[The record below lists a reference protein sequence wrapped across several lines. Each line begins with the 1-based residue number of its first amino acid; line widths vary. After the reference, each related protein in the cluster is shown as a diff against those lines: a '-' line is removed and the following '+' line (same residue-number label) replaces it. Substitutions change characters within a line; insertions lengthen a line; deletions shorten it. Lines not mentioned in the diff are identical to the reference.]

1 MRKAGVLEMRRLLQ
15 LCSVGLV
22 VLAAAAGLSAPLAR
36 AQGFQVA
43 PNSTSTIPLS
53 ARYEIVASPIASRWT
68 FRLDRVCGHVALLVT
83 TVDGGKGKHELT
95 LAAAMVRRGR
105 PGSLNLD
112 PHSGHRREGV
122 VLVSGELWRA
132 FLSYND
138 NLGVRRDFRCSARTA
153 ILTRDQCAAA
163 DVVPP
168 APETR

>member
-83 TVDGGKGKHELT
+83 TVYGGNAWQDMPVLGLPPCRADGMVHYQLFSSSIAAKWTYLMNVDSGKAWQLTGITNAKGEKVDMWEEL
-95 LAAAMVRRGR
+95 
-105 PGSLNLD
+105 
-112 PHSGHRREGV
+112 EG
-122 VLVSGELWRA
+122 
-132 FLSYND
+132 
-138 NLGVRRDFRCSARTA
+138 
-153 ILTRDQCAAA
+153 
-163 DVVPP
+163 
-168 APETR
+168 